1 MLDEK
6 QNPVIFLFDFKMD
19 CKAVEITH
27 NINNAFGPGTANTCT
42 AQWWFK
48 KFCKGNKSL
57 EDEEHSGQP
66 WKLTMTN

>member
-27 NINNAFGPGTANTCT
+27 NINNAFGPGTANECRVK
-42 AQWWFK
+42 WWVVQEV
-48 KFCKGNKSL
+48 L
-57 EDEEHSGQP
+57 QRRQEP
-66 WKLTMTN
+66 